1 MGISNY
7 PKGFAHGINVRGL
20 PLLNTYA
27 GRVYWVYNGTNLLV
41 GQRGGSDQNKGTFD
55 APFSTL
61 DYAVGQCIAN
71 RGDIIMVKAGHNENL
86 AGADAVDVDVAGV
99 SIIGL
104 GNGTDV
110 PTFDHD
116 ATASELV
123 IGAAN
128 VLLENLRFRPGT
140 NAVTNAINIEA
151 AGDRYTIRNCRF
163 ADAEAATDEFADTI
177 IVEAGADEGV
187 IEDCW
192 ADAGAQAAVSFIEL
206 NGAVIGITIR
216 RNTVI
221 GDYSTACIRGDTTL
235 SQKVVIEDNVLWNGD
250 PLAGG
255 LNTVAVISLLTGTIG
270 VIQGNRCYTNV
281 TDAVTAAI
289 VADACFISG
298 NTISTTAETPP
309 VEAELLG
316 RGRLEVTALAT
327 VEMNDEGEASV
338 TFAIN
343 GPVDVY
349 GIYGV
354 VSTVANETEEMSLI
368 TESGITL
375 MALGEIHTGTAV
387 GDVFFPA
394 TVGAAPTVDEV
405 GTAEQ
410 HVWSDPIR
418 ITGTEDLID
427 MLAEGDIDGGGA
439 CTLYVVW
446 APVVAGA
453 EIQTT

>member
-1 MGISNY
+1 MPNSNY
-7 PKGFAHGINVRGL
+7 PKGFASGVSLRNV
-20 PLLNTYA
+20 PVYETHP
-27 GRVYWVYNGTNLLV
+27 GRVYWVYNGTALLV
-41 GQRGGSDQNKGTFD
+41 GQKAGSDQNKGTFD
-55 APFSTL
+55 APFATV
-61 DYAVGQCIAN
+61 DYAIGQCTAN
-71 RGDIIMVKAGHNENL
+71 RGDIIMVKAGHNENF

-128 VLLENLRFRPGT
+128 VLVENLRFRPGT
-140 NAVTNAINIEA
+140 NAVTNAINVEA
-151 AGDRYTIRNCRF
+151 AGDRYTIRGCRF
-163 ADAEAATDEFADTI
+163 ADAEAATDEFADAI

-187 IEDCW
+187 IENNFF
-192 ADAGAQAAVSFIEL
+192 DAAAQAAVAHIEL

-216 RNTVI
+216 GNTML
-221 GDYSTACIRGDTTL
+221 GDCSTACIRGDTTL
-235 SQKVVIEDNVLWNGD
+235 SQKVVIEDNLLWNGD

-255 LNTVAVISLLTGTIG
+255 LNAQPVIELLTGTIG

-281 TDAVTAAI
+281 ADAVTAAI

-327 VEMNDEGEASV
+327 IEMNDEGEALV

-343 GPVDVY
+343 GPVD
-349 GIYGV
+349 IYGV
-354 VSTVANETEEMSLI
+354 YGVVTTGAAETEEMSLI
-368 TESGITL
+368 TESGVTL
-375 MALGEIHTGTAV
+375 MALGEIQTATV
-387 GDVFFPA
+387 AGDVFFA
-394 TVGAAPTVDEV
+394 ANVGATPTVDEV
-405 GTAEQ
+405 GVAEQ
-410 HVWSDPIR
+410 HIWSDPVR

-427 MLAEGDIDGGGA
+427 MLAEGDIDGAGE
-439 CTLYVVW
+439 CTLYVLW